1 MYATENRILGFKLG
15 TDSLGRLMDDT
26 AEAIAASGKQVVF
39 ACANPHSLV
48 VATNDPPFAHALRR
62 STHLVAD
69 GVGISALAWLIGADV
84 GARITGGDYF
94 MAVMAMLQKRGGGRV
109 LFFGSTRHVLDKIA
123 ARAARDFP
131 LVEICGLISPSF
143 GAWSREQNALF
154 IREIND
160 ARPDVL
166 WVGMTA
172 PKQEKWVEANRSSL
186 DVPIIGS
193 IGAVFDFYAGTHPRA
208 PEVLRKAGLE
218 WAYRLVREPRRMWKR
233 NFVSSPLFVAYSI
246 WAHIFGM
253 PAETDQLVDA
263 AGTVG
268 VGQNQLSA

>member
-26 AEAIAASGKQVVF
+26 AEAITASGKQVVF

-48 VATNDPPFAHALRR
+48 VARTDPLFARALKN

-94 MAVMAMLQKRGGGRV
+94 MAVMSLLQQRGGGRV
-109 LFFGSTRHVLDKIA
+109 VFFGSTRHVLDKIS

-131 LVEICGLISPSF
+131 LVELSGLISPPF

-154 IREIND
+154 VRQIND
-160 ARPDVL
+160 AHPDVL

-172 PKQEKWVEANRSSL
+172 PKQEKWVQANCSAL
-186 DVPIIGS
+186 DVPIVGS

-218 WAYRLVREPRRMWKR
+218 WAYRLVREPKRMWKR
-233 NFVSSPLFVAYSI
+233 NFVSSPLFVVHSI

-253 PAETDQLVDA
+253 PTEEIHLDDGQS
-263 AGTVG
+263 VG
-268 VGQNQLSA
+268 LGENQFSA

>member
-15 TDSLGRLMDDT
+15 TESLSRLMEDST
-26 AEAIAASGKQVVF
+26 EAIAASGKQVVF

-48 VATNDPPFAHALRR
+48 VARNDATFARALRK

-84 GARITGGDYF
+84 GTRITGGDYF
-94 MAVMAMLQKRGGGRV
+94 MAVMTALQQRGGGRV
-109 LFFGSTRHVLDKIA
+109 VFFGSTRSVLDKIA
-123 ARAARDFP
+123 ARAAREFP
-131 LVEICGLISPSF
+131 LVEIGGLISPPF
-143 GAWSREQNALF
+143 GAWSSEQNALF
-154 IREIND
+154 LRQIND

-172 PKQEKWVEANRSSL
+172 PKQEKWVEANCYAL
-186 DVPIIGS
+186 DVPIVGS

-233 NFVSSPLFVAYSI
+233 NFVSSPMFVVHSI

-253 PAETDQLVDA
+253 PTEDSHLDEGQ
-263 AGTVG
+263 TVG
-268 VGQNQLSA
+268 LGENQLSA

>member
-1 MYATENRILGFKLG
+1 MYVTENRILGFKLG
-15 TDSLGRLMDDT
+15 TDSLSSLMEDST
-26 AEAIAASGKQVVF
+26 EAIAESGKQIVF

-48 VATNDPPFAHALRR
+48 VARTDPLFAHALRK

-94 MAVMAMLQKRGGGRV
+94 MAVMGLLQKSGGGRV
-109 LFFGSTRHVLDKIA
+109 VFFGSTRHVLDKIA

-131 LVEICGLISPSF
+131 LVTICGLISPPF

-172 PKQEKWVEANRSSL
+172 PKQEKWVEANRSAL
-186 DVPIIGS
+186 DAPIVGS

-208 PEVLRKAGLE
+208 PEVMRRAGLE

-233 NFVSSPLFVAYSI
+233 NFVSSPLFVFHSI

-253 PAETDQLVDA
+253 PTDEIHLDDGQS
-263 AGTVG
+263 VG
-268 VGQNQLSA
+268 LGENRLSA

>member
-1 MYATENRILGFKLG
+1 MYATENTILGIKLG
-15 TDSLGRLMDDT
+15 ANSLAELVEDST
-26 AEAIAASGKQVVF
+26 EAISASGKQVVF

-48 VATNDPPFAHALRR
+48 VAKDDPLFARALKK

-94 MAVMAMLQKRGGGRV
+94 MAVMSLLQERGGGRV

-131 LVEICGLISPSF
+131 AVEICGLISPPF
-143 GAWSREQNALF
+143 GTWSQEQNALF
-154 IREIND
+154 VRAIND
-160 ARPDVL
+160 ANPDVL

-172 PKQEKWVEANRSSL
+172 PKQEKWVEANRNFL
-186 DVPIIGS
+186 AVPIIGS

-208 PEVLRKAGLE
+208 PEALRKAGLE
-218 WAYRLVREPRRMWKR
+218 WAYRLVREPKRMWKR
-233 NFVSSPLFVAYSI
+233 NFVSSPLFVIHSI

-253 PAETDQLVDA
+253 PSEDQRAEPVHTSGLAEEQF
-263 AGTVG
+263 
-268 VGQNQLSA
+268 SA